1 MAVTVTP
8 YDSTDEAALDAAHRV
23 VAAAQA
29 VDLPDLPVGDR
40 AEFGLLVAIRR
51 TAT

>member
-29 VDLPDLPVGDR
+29 VDLPTCRWGTGPSSGSWSP
-40 AEFGLLVAIRR
+40 IRR